1 VERLREYLLAEDE
14 EHREIERALHDTVQ
28 QRLVALAVALQTART
43 LVEED
48 PADAVRALGDAR
60 ADIAQA
66 LDELRAIA
74 QRVHPPL
81 LDTQGLGAALRMAA
95 AAAPVPT
102 RVRSTVDGDVPPE
115 LAVTAYRFVVAA
127 LAGADGS
134 ATVAV
139 TTRDGQLELDVEA
152 ASIDPRALDGV
163 AGRFAVLAGTIE
175 ISPDRVSCRLPLP
188 RPGT

>member
-1 VERLREYLLAEDE
+1 MERLREYLLAEDE